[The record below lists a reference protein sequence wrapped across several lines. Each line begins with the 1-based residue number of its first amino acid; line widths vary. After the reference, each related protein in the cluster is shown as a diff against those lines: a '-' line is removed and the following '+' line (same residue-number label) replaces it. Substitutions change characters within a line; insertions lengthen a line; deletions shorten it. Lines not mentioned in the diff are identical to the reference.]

1 MLMTLAKGT
10 ARWAA
15 VAAFCLAF
23 SYVLVEGLDRQ
34 LANEQ
39 ATYSYSAYSYAPMP
53 YCHTDCECEG
63 C

>member
-1 MLMTLAKGT
+1 MLAVVKTT
-10 ARWAA
+10 AQWAA
-15 VAAFCLAF
+15 IAGFCLAF

-39 ATYSYSAYSYAPMP
+39 ATYTYSPMP
-53 YCHTDCECEG
+53 DCHTDCECEG

>member
-1 MLMTLAKGT
+1 MSIIRAT
-10 ARWAA
+10 AQWSA
-15 VAAFCLAF
+15 VCAFCLCF

-39 ATYSYSAYSYAPMP
+39 ATYSYHDAVVPVG
-53 YCHTDCECEG
+53 CITDCECEG

>member
-1 MLMTLAKGT
+1 MSLI
-10 ARWAA
+10 RAA
-15 VAAFCLAF
+15 VQWIAVCAFCLAF

-39 ATYSYSAYSYAPMP
+39 ATYS
-53 YCHTDCECEG
+53 ECEG

>member
-1 MLMTLAKGT
+1 MSVLRT
-10 ARWAA
+10 AAQWAA
-15 VAAFCLAF
+15 VCAFCAAF

-39 ATYSYSAYSYAPMP
+39 ATYSYAPMP
-53 YCHTDCECEG
+53 YCNTDCECEG

>member
-1 MLMTLAKGT
+1 MSLIRT
-10 ARWAA
+10 AAQWSA
-15 VAAFCLAF
+15 VCAFCLAF

-39 ATYSYSAYSYAPMP
+39 ATYSYAPMP
-53 YCHTDCECEG
+53 DCHTDCEG